1 MSDAQ
6 LFPAQSLDLLP
17 RLAAPDPLPEG
28 RRVELARTP
37 ARTAL
42 TRQTGPQQAWFD
54 WSANPYRGCEFACGY
69 CYARGTHQW
78 LGHDDPRDFQERIYV
93 KDGFVEALRRDLRT
107 RVAPGEHIA
116 FGTATDPY
124 QPIER
129 REGLMRAALREIAR
143 ASGLRVSITTK
154 SSLVARDVDLIR
166 AVGERNAVQVNMTV
180 TSPDSRLARFLEPK
194 APAPGVRLGAMR
206 ALSAAGI
213 RTGLFLMPVLPGI
226 SDGENDLRM
235 LLTAAKESGAQFVAH
250 ETVFLEGASRDWF
263 LARLRREYP
272 RVAARYEVW
281 TRTGRSLPSDLRAEV
296 ARRVYGLADA
306 LGLPTRAS
314 PPPKPVAEVQRV
326 FEFVA

>member
-1 MSDAQ
+1 MTDAP
-6 LFPAQSLDLLP
+6 LFPTPSLDLLP
-17 RLAAPDPLPEG
+17 RQADPAPLPEG
-28 RRVELARTP
+28 RRIEVARTH

-78 LGHDDPRDFQERIYV
+78 LGHSDPRDFQEQIYV

-107 RVAPGEHIA
+107 RVGPGEHIA

-129 REGLMRAALREIAR
+129 REGLMRAALREVAR

-154 SSLVARDVDLIR
+154 SSLVARDVDLLR

-180 TSPDSRLARFLEPK
+180 TSPDARLARFLEPK

-235 LLTAAKESGAQFVAH
+235 LLGAAKESGAQFVAH

-281 TRTGRSLPSDLRAEV
+281 TRGGRTLPSELRAEV

-306 LGLPTRAS
+306 FGLPTRAS
-314 PPPKPVAEVQRV
+314 LPPKPVAEVQKT